1 MKTLKAILIP
11 LIMLGISI
19 GGCKKKIV
27 NDDGGTT
34 NPPPVVVTSITYY
47 VSATTGIDN
56 NAGTSMSN
64 AFRTLNKAVGVTKP
78 GDNVFIMDGVYNST
92 SGPIITINRSGTE
105 GKFITYKPAPG
116 HSPKLTASGNVW
128 DAVVI
133 NANYIIFEGL
143 ELEGNNANLT
153 YAGARKAYDDNIAGL
168 IPPNANYNTNAIS
181 IGKDGIQPHHVT
193 IRNCKVHDFPAG
205 GLGTSGSDY
214 ITYEGNTIYN
224 NSWFTMYATS
234 GISTINTKDIDANT
248 GYKIIIRNNLVYNNK
263 TLIPWKAGS
272 GNFRLSDG
280 NGIIIDANNGSQGTF
295 VYNGR
300 TLVEN
305 NVSHNNGGS
314 GIHSFQSAHVD
325 IRNNTAFNNG
335 AIVGYGEIFGQSG
348 SDIKIYNN
356 IMYARATQNVDKRT
370 VGECNMNDRSALYV
384 NNVYFNGAFFNV
396 TSKEG
401 VVSKGNKQG
410 NPLYL
415 QLPVIPA
422 SAVHTNISSFVFN
435 IPAGFNLS
443 LSNNSPAI
451 NAGTSEF
458 QLPTTDFSG
467 GARVK
472 GGVVD
477 CGAYEVN

>member
-1 MKTLKAILIP
+1 MNKIFNYLLVLLFCLTFI
-11 LIMLGISI
+11 
-19 GGCKKKIV
+19 GCKKKSIS
-27 NDDGGTT
+27 DDSTKPVT
-34 NPPPVVVTSITYY
+34 PPVVTSKTYY
-47 VSATTGIDN
+47 VSP
-56 NAGTSMSN
+56 TSGSDIN
-64 AFRTLNKAVGVTKP
+64 IGLVQAAPFRTLQKAVSVTNP
-78 GDNVFIMDGVYNST
+78 GDIVLLMDGVFNSN
-92 SGPIITINRSGTE
+92 SGPVITINRSGSD
-105 GKFITYKPAPG
+105 GKYITYKPMPG
-116 HSPKLTASGNVW
+116 ANPKITASGNVW

-153 YAGARKAYDDNIAGL
+153 YVGARKAYDDNIAGL
-168 IPPNANYNTNAIS
+168 IPPDANYNTNGIT
-181 IGKDGIQPHHVT
+181 IGRDGFEPHHVT
-193 IRNCKVHDFPAG
+193 IRNCKIHDFPAG
-205 GLGTSGSDY
+205 GLGTSRSDY

-234 GISTINTKDIDANT
+234 GISTINSKDIDANT
-248 GYKIIIRNNLVYNNK
+248 GYKMIVRNNLVYNNK

-272 GNFRLSDG
+272 GNYRLSDG
-280 NGIIIDANNGSQGTF
+280 NGIIIDANQGTQGTG

-305 NVSHNNGGS
+305 NISHNNGGS

-356 IMYARATQNVDKRT
+356 IMYARATQNVDKKT
-370 VGECNMNDRSALYV
+370 VGECNMNDRSAQYV
-384 NNVYFNGAFFNV
+384 NNVYFNGAFYNI
-396 TSKEG
+396 TTTAG
-401 VVSKGNKQG
+401 AVSKGNIQG
-410 NPLYL
+410 NPLFL

-422 SAVHTNISSFVFN
+422 SAVHTNISLFIFN
-435 IPAGFNLS
+435 IPTGFNLS
-443 LSNNSPAI
+443 LATNSPAI

-458 QLPTTDFSG
+458 QLPTVDFLG
-467 GARVK
+467 TARVK
-472 GGVVD
+472 NGVVD